1 MNHTPDASPGAPEP
15 EEGRQAPHD
24 VAFGEALRVWIR
36 VAAYSFGGP
45 AGQIAVMQKILVDE
59 KRWFSQNRF
68 LHAMNYTMLL
78 PGPEAQQLATYG
90 GWMLHG
96 WRGGL
101 LAGGLFVLPGFLSIL
116 VLSVLYAGFQDAALV
131 AAIFFGLKPAVLAI
145 VLEAMVRI
153 GRRALRNRVMLA
165 IAACAFVAIFVFGI
179 LFPLIILTAALIGY
193 FGRKVWEDRFM
204 VVGAPTAPDDGAARS
219 VFDDHAAAGERPPL
233 RRTLGTTALWLGI
246 WWIPV
251 LVMIL
256 RLGPDH
262 IFVVEGL
269 FFSQVAVVTFGGAY
283 AVLAYI
289 AQQAVEVYGW
299 LAPGEMLDGLGMA
312 ETTPGPLIQV
322 VQFVGFMGAYRH
334 PGALDP
340 MLAGVI
346 GSVVTTWVTFAPC
359 FLWIFAGAPYIEYLR
374 GRKALTAAL
383 SAITA
388 AVVGVILNLAL
399 WFGIHTLFRETR
411 TIGAP
416 FDMTLPVLRT
426 VEPGAVMIGIV
437 AFFVLFG
444 LRWGIFRTLGISAL
458 LGVVYSLGIGA

>member
-1 MNHTPDASPGAPEP
+1 MHDTSYASSHPPGSAPERP
-15 EEGRQAPHD
+15 VPHG
-24 VAFGEALRVWIR
+24 VSFREALRVWIR

-101 LAGGLFVLPGFLSIL
+101 LAGGLFVLPGFLAIL
-116 VLSVLYAGFQDAALV
+116 VLSVLYAGFQDVALV
-131 AAIFFGLKPAVLAI
+131 AAVFFGLKPAVLAI

-153 GRRALRNRVMLA
+153 GRRALKNNVMLA
-165 IAACAFVAIFVFGI
+165 IAAGAFIAIFVFGI
-179 LFPLIILTAALIGY
+179 LFPLIILTAGVIGY

-204 VVGAPTAPDDGAARS
+204 VIRAPTAPEDGTARS
-219 VFDDHAAAGERPPL
+219 VFDDHAAAAERPPL
-233 RRTLGTTALWLGI
+233 RRTLGTAALWLGI

-251 LVMIL
+251 FAMIL
-256 RLGPDH
+256 LLGTDH

-289 AQQAVEVYGW
+289 AQQAVEVFGW

-340 MLAGVI
+340 MVAGLI

-416 FDMTLPVLRT
+416 FDMTLPLLQT
-426 VEPGAVMIGIV
+426 VDPGAVMIGIV
-437 AFFVLFG
+437 AFVVLFG

-458 LGVVYSLGIGA
+458 LGIVYSMVVPP

>member
-1 MNHTPDASPGAPEP
+1 MHGVS
-15 EEGRQAPHD
+15 
-24 VAFGEALRVWIR
+24 FGEALRVWVR

-101 LAGGLFVLPGFLSIL
+101 VAGGLFVLPGFLAIL
-116 VLSVLYAGFQDAALV
+116 ALSLLYVGFRDAALV
-131 AAIFFGLKPAVLAI
+131 AGLFFGLKPAVLAI
-145 VLEAMVRI
+145 VLEAMLRL
-153 GRRALRNRVMLA
+153 GRRALRNGAMAA
-165 IAACAFVAIFVFGI
+165 IAAAAFVGIFVFG
-179 LFPLIILTAALIGY
+179 LPFPLIIVAAALVGY
-193 FGRKVWEDRFM
+193 VGRKLWEDRF
-204 VVGAPTAPDDGAARS
+204 VVTSGPAGDGAVAGPS
-219 VFDDHAAAGERPPL
+219 LFDDHTAATDPPPL
-233 RRTLGTTALWLGI
+233 RRTLATASLWLAI
-246 WWIPV
+246 WWVPV
-251 LVMIL
+251 IAMIL
-256 RLGPDH
+256 FLGRDN
-262 IFVVEGL
+262 ILVVQGL

-283 AVLAYI
+283 AVLAFI

-299 LAPGEMLDGLGMA
+299 LEPGEMLDGLGMA

-334 PGALDP
+334 AGGMDPVLAAL
-340 MLAGVI
+340 A

-359 FLWIFAGAPYIEYLR
+359 FLWIFVGAPYIEHLR
-374 GRKALTAAL
+374 GRKALAAAL

-411 TIGAP
+411 AIGGLI
-416 FDMTLPVLRT
+416 DMTLPVLRS
-426 VEPGAVMIGIV
+426 VDPAAAAIGAVAV
-437 AFFVLFG
+437 VTLFG
-444 LRWGIFRTLGISAL
+444 LRWGIFRTLGVCGL
-458 LGVVYSLGIGA
+458 LGMAYGLLA